1 MQPGPWC
8 SNGAATRFCSKKAPP
23 TVAHLVIH
31 FEPEPHWQGSGSFV
45 LRGGGGS
52 RELAVALLW
61 VHTPSKNPRPL
72 S

>member
-1 MQPGPWC
+1 M
-8 SNGAATRFCSKKAPP
+8 
-23 TVAHLVIH
+23 VAHLVIH

-45 LRGGGGS
+45 LRGGS